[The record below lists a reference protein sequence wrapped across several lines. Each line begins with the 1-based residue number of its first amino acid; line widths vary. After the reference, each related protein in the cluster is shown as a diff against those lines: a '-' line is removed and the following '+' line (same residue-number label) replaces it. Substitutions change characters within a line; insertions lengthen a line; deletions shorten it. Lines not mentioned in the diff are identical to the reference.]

1 MKRSSFFL
9 RLFVGNLLLVA
20 IIIALGGGVSY
31 HYLDERYQAKSE
43 DNQWRLLEVS
53 RGHLQQRWPMDQ
65 DELAQYAQAFARTE
79 EYRLT
84 VIDLDGRVLAE
95 SDPETAASRMEN
107 HKTDD
112 RPEVLAAI
120 AGREGSDTRQS
131 DTLSIDFRYLTLPII
146 QGGKPAAIVRLAMPV
161 RAVVEEGDFI
171 RGALFWGAAATI
183 IAAVVLGL
191 MVSWLWYRPLKLI
204 TRAAR
209 RLASGDLTQRPN
221 VRGSAEL
228 EDLSTALND
237 MRLTVSSQLDLITA
251 QRENLQT
258 ILANLGDGVTALDHE
273 GNIVFMNQPA
283 RDLLAPD
290 AERVTGQHFQ
300 SIVRIAEIVDVVGEM
315 LDGAEALQRQIEID
329 LRGRR
334 HTLHL
339 QTSVVAQ
346 HKTSDIWMVLVVSDI
361 TDIARTS
368 AMKAEFV
375 ANASHELRTP
385 LATLRGVVDSLVES
399 DIADSQESLEKFI
412 DMLDRNVGR
421 LENMTNDLLDLHA
434 VENAELATVN
444 EEVPLG
450 GLVLRA
456 QAQFT
461 PRARD
466 KGVQLSVHSAD
477 EEFTLHADRKLLEL
491 IVQNLIDNAIKF
503 TPAGGTV
510 DCDISRDNGH
520 VMIRVEDTGC
530 GIAPEDQPKVFDRFF
545 QANTSRTGDS
555 RMRGTGLGL
564 AIVRHASDRLN
575 ANVDLQSALGQ
586 GTTVTLR
593 IPLPDADL
601 NTPTLTEETPAA
613 K

>member
-31 HYLDERYQAKSE
+31 HYLDKRYQAKSE
-43 DNQWRLLEVS
+43 DNQWRMLEVS
-53 RGHLQQRWPMDQ
+53 RGHLQQRWPIDPN
-65 DELAQYAQAFARTE
+65 ELAQYAQAFARTD

-95 SDPETAASRMEN
+95 SDPETAAARMEN
-107 HKTDD
+107 HKTAD

-120 AGREGSDTRQS
+120 AGRPGSDTRPS
-131 DTLSIDFRYLTLPII
+131 ETLSIDFRYLALPIL
-146 QGGKPAAIVRLAMPV
+146 QNGKPVAIARLAMPV

-171 RGALFWGAAATI
+171 RGALFWGAAATV

-204 TRAAR
+204 TQAAR

-237 MRLTVSSQLDLITA
+237 MRLTVSNQLDLITA

-290 AERVTGQHFQ
+290 ADRVTGQHFQ
-300 SIVRIAEIVDVVGEM
+300 GIVRIAEIVDVVGEM
-315 LDGAEALQRQIEID
+315 LDGAEVIQRQIEID

-385 LATLRGVVDSLVES
+385 LATLRGVVDSLAES
-399 DIADSQESLEKFI
+399 DAADSQEALEKFI

-444 EEVPLG
+444 ETVPLG

-461 PRARD
+461 PRARE
-466 KGVQLSVHSAD
+466 KGVQLSVHSAND
-477 EEFTLHADRKLLEL
+477 EFTLHADRKLLEL

-503 TPAGGTV
+503 TPTGGTV

-520 VMIRVEDTGC
+520 VMIRVEDSGC

-564 AIVRHASDRLN
+564 AIVRHASDRLG
-575 ANVDLQSALGQ
+575 ASVDLQSVLGQ

-593 IPLPDADL
+593 IPLSEADL
-601 NTPTLTEETPAA
+601 ESPAPTQETPAA